1 MFVHFHLKKKM
12 MFRADTKLYSYEIIS
27 ESGENVM
34 YINYLGDASVPSLAD
49 SPQVMARTIDAL
61 SENSNITRVVLVQ
74 QRNYSYSFS
83 QVQMLVEVASLY
95 NFLMKQEKIL
105 SKEKL
110 SFVEDFNLAFNTLSY
125 IINSL
130 LKYDP
135 LAAYRTLKAVLVEQR
150 VAGSNG
156 INNKNYIWTLEKIV
170 SYIDKLDLV
179 KKYVEFA
186 EQGHSETKDVYS
198 KIFRADVMPNFTF
211 TRMIS
216 RIPEGSEIV
225 DQYEIATGNDKSTVT
240 IFREQ
245 AKAKLMYHL
254 SPPEYSL
261 REEHHM
267 LLNLARNVL
276 IEHRPTEKEFS
287 DVERTRQV
295 FFNVARDLLQDLAN
309 SKNIS
314 LTYND
319 VTRLATILVRYT
331 VGFGIL
337 EVLLQ
342 DDKLQDIAVNSPVAL
357 SPIFVRHND
366 YDECS
371 SNIVVSQE
379 DVESWAAKFRMISG
393 RALDEANPVLDTSL
407 NLSTFSARVAI
418 IQQPLSI
425 GGLAY
430 SLRRHRDKPWTLP
443 LFMKNKMIDGLG
455 AGLMSFL
462 IDGARTMIVAGTRSS
477 GKTSLLGALML
488 EIMPRYRVITVED
501 TQELPIDAMRKLD
514 YNILSM
520 KVRSALTGE
529 TTEVSAEEGIRASLR
544 LGDSSL
550 ILGEIRSEE
559 AKALYE
565 AMRVGALAN
574 VVAGTIHGS
583 SPYAVFDRVVN
594 DLGVPVTSF
603 KATDC
608 IVVANPVRSP
618 DGLKSSRRVLEI
630 AEVRKHW
637 TKDPLAEGGFSDL
650 MKYDVEADKLMPTD
664 DLINGDAE
672 MIKSIAAN
680 VKGWAGNWD
689 AVWDNITLRQKIKEE
704 IVSMAK
710 KTGDNNLLEAEFTV
724 LANDAFHRASEKIG
738 MEIGL
743 PMGDRVFPEWKK
755 WLDKNVKRTGL

>member
-1 MFVHFHLKKKM
+1 M
-12 MFRADTKLYSYEIIS
+12 MFKGDTKLYSYEIIS

-34 YINYLGDASVPSLAD
+34 YINYLGDPSVPSLAD

-74 QRNYSYSFS
+74 QRNYSYNFS

-95 NFLMKQEKIL
+95 NFLIKQERIL
-105 SKEKL
+105 SNEKL
-110 SFVEDFNLAFNTLSY
+110 SFVEDFNMAFNTLGY
-125 IINSL
+125 VVNSL

-135 LAAYRTLKAVLVEQR
+135 LAAYRTLKVVLVEQN
-150 VAGSNG
+150 VANSKGV
-156 INNKNYIWTLEKIV
+156 NNKNYIWVLEKII
-170 SYIDKLDLV
+170 SYFDQLGIV
-179 KKYVEFA
+179 KKYNEFSS
-186 EQGHSETKDVYS
+186 QGHSDTKEIYS
-198 KIFRADVMPNFTF
+198 KLLRADVMPNFSF
-211 TRMIS
+211 TRIMS
-216 RIPEGSEIV
+216 KIPEGAEIV
-225 DQYEIATGNDKSTVT
+225 DQYEIATGDDKSTVT
-240 IFREQ
+240 IYRETG
-245 AKAKLMYHL
+245 KAKLVYHL

-261 REEHHM
+261 REEQHM

-276 IEHRPTEKEFS
+276 IEHRPTEKEFN

-295 FFNVARDLLQDLAN
+295 FFNVARDLLSDLAN
-309 SKNIS
+309 SKNIQ
-314 LTYND
+314 LGYND
-319 VTRLATILVRYT
+319 LVKLATILVRYT
-331 VGFGIL
+331 VGFGVL

-342 DDKLQDIAVNSPVAL
+342 DENLQDLAINAPAAL
-357 SPIFVRHND
+357 SPIFVRHNE

-371 SNIVVSQE
+371 SNIVVAQE
-379 DVESWAAKFRMISG
+379 DVDSWAAKFRMISG
-393 RALDEANPVLDTSL
+393 RALDEANPVLDT
-407 NLSTFSARVAI
+407 NLDLAAFSARVAI

-430 SLRRHRDKPWTLP
+430 SIRRHRNKPWTLP

-455 AGLMSFL
+455 AGVLSFL
-462 IDGARTMIVAGTRSS
+462 IDGARTMLVAGTRSS
-477 GKTSLLGALML
+477 GKTSLLGAMML

-501 TQELPIDAMRKLD
+501 TPELPIDAMRKLN

-608 IVVANPVRSP
+608 IVVANPVRSA
-618 DGLKSSRRVLEI
+618 DGLKSNRRVLEI

-650 MKYDVEADKLMPTD
+650 MKYDVEADKLKPSD
-664 DLINGDAE
+664 DLINGEAE
-672 MIKSIAAN
+672 IIKAIAAN

-689 AVWDNITLRQKIKEE
+689 AVWDNIVLRQKIKEE
-704 IVSMAK
+704 IVSTAK
-710 KTGDNNLLEAEFTV
+710 KTGDNNLLEADFIV
-724 LANDAFHRASEKIG
+724 QSNDSFHRISEKIG
-738 MEIGL
+738 EEIGL
-743 PMGDRVFPEWKK
+743 PMSDRVFPEWKK
-755 WLDKNVKRTGL
+755 WLERNVKRVGL